1 MEARINK
8 MINYKKMLWSFMEFS
23 QLNFQRIYEH
33 QLTLLLDIGE
43 GVKWE
48 TMEPNSLGDNWFCN
62 RKVN

>member
-33 QLTLLLDIGE
+33 QLTLLLDIGAKGLNE
-43 GVKWE
+43 KPW
-48 TMEPNSLGDNWFCN
+48 N
-62 RKVN
+62 RILWVITDFATEK